1 MHFKLV
7 IGLGFALITLFSR
20 DSTGSSASHPGQTAS
35 VPSTLMLS
43 TESDSQS
50 DGKLDVSSDHKPSPP
65 KHSENRGSGT
75 QPPYEPTLLYGSESD
90 DESPIKRPRHPEA
103 RVSDKGPSCEPTVL
117 YGSESDD
124 GTPKKKP
131 RQPVASNE
139 PTLLYESDSEP
150 EGEAPKESAAR
161 EDSHHAIDDQTL
173 LYSEVSEGKLPSL
186 QQIPG
191 KSSGDVKEVR
201 ANRSP
206 GESVEE
212 TPDNKQEATTVKE
225 TDATLL
231 YAAAEMSSTDDEG
244 DSGTLLL
251 LRASSKMSH
260 GAKPFR

>member
-1 MHFKLV
+1 M

-20 DSTGSSASHPGQTAS
+20 DSTGSSGSHPGQTAS

-191 KSSGDVKEVR
+191 
-201 ANRSP
+201 
-206 GESVEE
+206 ESVEE
-212 TPDNKQEATTVKE
+212 TPDNKQEATAVKE

-251 LRASSKMSH
+251 APK
-260 GAKPFR
+260 